1 MTRKRLS
8 DLIQEE
14 GEKAPDEKA
23 LQLSSEE
30 PSSSEDPTTE
40 QSKRRKPPTKAQLE
54 EALTELTA
62 VLESENQRADSLQ
75 EKVNSLESELKDQK
89 TLVQSLESKLQQN
102 SHLQAELE
110 EQKTLVEKFERE
122 RQHFQAVQTE
132 LEEYKQLVQKLQ
144 TQTQQSKQESV
155 HPALPKLMLRQE
167 TSYGIQP
174 SRPIGRASDPS
185 STKLTDEDIGWF
197 D

>member
-14 GEKAPDEKA
+14 GEKSPDEKA

-30 PSSSEDPTTE
+30 PSSSEEELTE
-40 QSKRRKPPTKAQLE
+40 QTKRRKPPTKAQLE

-75 EKVNSLESELKDQK
+75 EKVNSLELELEDHK
-89 TLVQSLESKLQQN
+89 TLVQSLQEKLQQT
-102 SHLQAELE
+102 SYLQAELE
-110 EQKTLVEKFERE
+110 KQKTLIQKLASE

-132 LEEYKQLVQKLQ
+132 LEEQKQLVQKLQ
-144 TQTQQSKQESV
+144 TQMQQSKPESV
-155 HPALPKLMLRQE
+155 HPALPHLVLRQE
-167 TSYGIQP
+167 TTYGIQP
-174 SRPIGRASDPS
+174 TRPIGRASDPS
-185 STKLTDEDIGWF
+185 STKLSDEDIGWF